1 VSTLGSTSFDDLDRL
16 SSAELRHRAV
26 DAARERHDVRFFW
39 RLFESIPEAKM
50 ISGHLADAYAD
61 VEDAGTW
68 FDDFVKSDGTLD
80 DALRPVY
87 IDYLQHHP
95 GAERGGDRSR

>member
-1 VSTLGSTSFDDLDRL
+1 MSTLGPTSFDDWNRL
-16 SSAELRHRAV
+16 SSAELRDRAV

-50 ISGHLADAYAD
+50 ISGNLADAYAD

-68 FDDFVKSDGTLD
+68 FDDFVKRDGSLD

-87 IDYLQHHP
+87 IDYLQRLDN
-95 GAERGGDRSR
+95 ALR